1 MWTCPKAPSQRGPCR
16 DISRALFWTRT
27 VDVRLKPK
35 TRENTLKLLSR
46 ASGDSIPSQIC
57 MENAIWWDYTQH
69 NISTAPVAGG
79 RTTPLEVFSFL
90 YIIGRHCMFLFF
102 GSHSSPL
109 LLPQPD
115 CVCVFKGV
123 DSVVTELVGLANKLG
138 LELGKIWLI
147 TYLMSGVERI
157 ERDDHS

>member
-1 MWTCPKAPSQRGPCR
+1 
-16 DISRALFWTRT
+16 
-27 VDVRLKPK
+27 
-35 TRENTLKLLSR
+35 
-46 ASGDSIPSQIC
+46 
-57 MENAIWWDYTQH
+57 
-69 NISTAPVAGG
+69 
-79 RTTPLEVFSFL
+79 
-90 YIIGRHCMFLFF
+90 MFLFF

-123 DSVVTELVGLANKLG
+123 DSVVTELVALANKLG

-157 ERDDHS
+157 ETDDRI